1 MRLARLSQFALA
13 PLALAPTLAF
23 GAADPAVSSFTLPNG
38 LMGVVI
44 EDHRAPVVT
53 SMVWY
58 KVGAADDPYG
68 ETGLA
73 HFLEH
78 LMFKATDTLA
88 DGEFSA
94 VVAANGG
101 DENAFTSADYTAY
114 FQNISAD
121 RLDLVLRMEAD
132 RMVNLDPGEAG
143 ALSERDVVREERRQ
157 RVDNSPEGPFRER
170 QNATLYL
177 NSPYGRP
184 IIGWAQELE
193 AITLEGAMAFY
204 RAHYAPNNAVLVVA
218 GDVTP
223 ARVEELAAEH
233 FGPIPASDLIEPR
246 NRPREPEPL
255 AARRIEHSDPRV
267 TLPVMTRSY
276 LAPPRRSGDQ
286 REAAA
291 LAMLAQLFGR
301 GATSEMTRELEL
313 GPEAIAVGTG
323 AYYNDVS
330 LDPSSFSLRM
340 ALRPGVEPAEAEA
353 RLDALIADFIA
364 GGPDEAGLERARN
377 QVRASEIYAR
387 DSVEGRAN
395 EFGQALTSGLTIAD
409 VEGWPEALLAVTA
422 ADVQAAARAVF
433 DPDASV
439 TGWLLPER
447 PPESPTEGPAEN
459 APENVPEKAP
469 ENAAANPADSPV
481 TNPAVN
487 PGANPAESPAE
498 EAAR

>member
-1 MRLARLSQFALA
+1 MIRLPRPCRLALAPAALVQCISVPFVAATLVLA
-13 PLALAPTLAF
+13 PLALAPAR
-23 GAADPAVSSFTLPNG
+23 ADTDPSVSSFTLPNG
-38 LMGVVI
+38 LTGVVI

-58 KVGAADDPYG
+58 KVGAADDPHG
-68 ETGLA
+68 RTGLA

-78 LMFKATDTLA
+78 LMFKATGTLA

-121 RLDLVLRMEAD
+121 RLDLVLGMEAD

-143 ALSERDVVREERRQ
+143 ALSERDVVLEERRQ

-184 IIGWAQELE
+184 IIGWAEELA
-193 AITLEGAMAFY
+193 AITLDDAMDFY

-223 ARVEELAAEH
+223 ARVEELAAAH
-233 FGPIPASDLIEPR
+233 FGPIPASDLIAPR
-246 NRPREPEPL
+246 DRPQEPEPL

-276 LAPPRRSGDQ
+276 LAPPRRPGDQ

-301 GATSEMTRELEL
+301 GATSEMTRALEL

-330 LDPSSFSLRM
+330 LDSSSLSLRM
-340 ALRPGVEPAEAEA
+340 ALRPGVDPAEAEA
-353 RLDALIADFIA
+353 RLDALIAEFIA
-364 GGPDEAGLERARN
+364 EGPDESGLERARN

-387 DSVEGRAN
+387 DSLEGRAN
-395 EFGQALTSGLTIAD
+395 EYGQALASGLTIAD
-409 VEGWPEALLAVTA
+409 VEGWPEALLSVTA
-422 ADVQAAARAVF
+422 ADVQAAAREVF
-433 DPDASV
+433 DIDASV
-439 TGWLLPER
+439 TGWLLPEAR
-447 PPESPTEGPAEN
+447 PGNSEPEAGQQPAAAPAGSPAE
-459 APENVPEKAP
+459 
-469 ENAAANPADSPV
+469 DS
-481 TNPAVN
+481 
-487 PGANPAESPAE
+487 AETPAE